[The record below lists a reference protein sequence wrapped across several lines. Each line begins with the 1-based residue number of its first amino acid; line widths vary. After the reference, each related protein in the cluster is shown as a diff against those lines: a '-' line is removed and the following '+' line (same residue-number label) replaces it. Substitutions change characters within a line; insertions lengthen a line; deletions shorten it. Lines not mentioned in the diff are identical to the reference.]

1 MGVFFPLYLNRTSEA
16 LKSNNILTKMSGDDE
31 QEIIDAFMKSSPV
44 FDDYESF
51 LAEIEYNSKE

>member
-1 MGVFFPLYLNRTSEA
+1 
-16 LKSNNILTKMSGDDE
+16 MSGDDE